1 MKTAKS
7 KSLHD
12 DKFVNT
18 KATNLDFSQI
28 IKSLLYRDAAK
39 NKPNIIYCIC
49 LPDRGPKAGTRT
61 AAAAEELYCIAVG
74 RCWWARVLTLLAR
87 NELRS
92 VVARQ
97 RFGIL

>member
-1 MKTAKS
+1 MAK
-7 KSLHD
+7 K
-12 DKFVNT
+12 NT
-18 KATNLDFSQI
+18 
-28 IKSLLYRDAAK
+28 
-39 NKPNIIYCIC
+39 NIIYGVC
-49 LPDRGPKAGTRT
+49 LPARGPKAGTRT
-61 AAAAEELYCIAVG
+61 AAAAAEELDCIAVG